1 MKIKLKDKNI
11 DINLIYK
18 KRKTLKIS
26 IEENGEVKVEA
37 PINVN
42 NQEILRVIKSK
53 AKWIIS
59 KQEEI
64 ERINNEKVTREATYG
79 KSYLY
84 LGKYYSLKL
93 IVDENI
99 KNTSVELQRENLI
112 VISNTYDEEKIKFA
126 IKKWYKEKT
135 LERAKER
142 ISYYENYFSH
152 KVKDIKVKE
161 QKARW
166 ASCTYDNK
174 ILFNYRIIMA
184 PDYIFDYIVVHEMCH
199 MKHKN
204 HSKEYWQ
211 SVGEVLSDY
220 KERKL
225 WLRKNGI
232 RLTL

>member
-1 MKIKLKDKNI
+1 MKVKLENKNI
-11 DINLIYK
+11 NFNLIYK

-26 IEENGEVKVEA
+26 IEPNGEIKVEA
-37 PINVN
+37 PIIVKD
-42 NQEILRVIKSK
+42 EEVLRIIKSK
-53 AKWIIS
+53 AKWIIN

-64 ERINNEKVTREATYG
+64 KKINDEKIEREAIYG
-79 KSYLY
+79 KCYLY
-84 LGKYYSLKL
+84 LGKYYPLKL
-93 IVDENI
+93 TVDKSI
-99 KNTSVELQRENLI
+99 KMIYVNLAGENLI
-112 VISNTYDEEKIKFA
+112 VVSNTYDEEKVQLA

-142 ISYYENYFSH
+142 ISYYENYFYD

-184 PDYIFDYIVVHEMCH
+184 PSLIFDYIVVHEMCH

-204 HSKEYWQ
+204 HSKEYWK
-211 SVGEVLSDY
+211 SVKEILLDY

-232 RLTL
+232 KLTL

>member
-1 MKIKLKDKNI
+1 MNIKLENKNI
-11 DINLIYK
+11 NINLIYK

-37 PINVN
+37 PIKAN
-42 NQEILRVIKSK
+42 NEEILRIIKLK
-53 AKWIIS
+53 AKWIIN

-64 ERINNEKVTREATYG
+64 EKINNEKVTREVTYG
-79 KSYLY
+79 KCYLY
-84 LGKYYSLKL
+84 LGKYYPLKL
-93 IVDENI
+93 TVEKNI
-99 KNTSVELQRENLI
+99 KNISVNLVGENLI
-112 VISNTYDEEKIKFA
+112 VISNTYDEEKIKLA

-135 LERAKER
+135 LERAKKR
-142 ISYYENYFSH
+142 ISYYENCFYH

-161 QKARW
+161 QKSRW
-166 ASCTYDNK
+166 ASCTYDNR

-184 PDYIFDYIVVHEMCH
+184 PAYIFDYIVVHEMCH

-204 HSKEYWQ
+204 HSKEYWE
-211 SVGEVLSDY
+211 SVGEILSDY

-232 RLTL
+232 KLTL